1 MISLAA
7 FENNNK
13 DETSKK
19 TSAGGKKFFLAKIT
33 KSKRVADNQYIY
45 AWTKVTKNAT
55 NYYDFTDTTTTS
67 TGASDEWDFAAI
79 NLLEILNTSIRSS
92 AGVSMEGQYPS
103 GWTMQAMGGGSADA
117 EEEITLGGVIVLMH
131 QIGGTNTETVKRFV
145 FSNVNEH
152 DGTCSTTALAVT
164 DGIATPDIPS
174 EATYGYI
181 YIAEDGTPK
190 FIDKDENIVTFDTT

>member
-1 MISLAA
+1 MTKGQYPSITQGLGNLTPDLWRRLMISLAA

-79 NLLEILNTSIRSS
+79 NTIEAGNNANYTATGVHES
-92 AGVSMEGQYPS
+92 ALSFPTGY
-103 GWTMQAMGGGSADA
+103 TLQAIGGGSSA
-117 EEEITLGGVIVLMH
+117 
-131 QIGGTNTETVKRFV
+131 TNSPFV
-145 FSNVNEH
+145 FTVVIMWSMVDVAGVKKYMFTAANSY
-152 DGTCSTTALAVT
+152 DGSCS
-164 DGIATPDIPS
+164 
-174 EATYGYI
+174 
-181 YIAEDGTPK
+181 
-190 FIDKDENIVTFDTT
+190 